1 MKIVCRIFLGGESL
15 DNHIEETL
23 SLSPLYVTMTE
34 EEKLSL
40 IRKIISHLEYIP
52 DYENNSTCYINVYS

>member
-1 MKIVCRIFLGGESL
+1 M

-34 EEKLSL
+34 DEKNSL
-40 IRKIISHLEYIP
+40 IQKIISHLEYLP
-52 DYENNSTCYINVYS
+52 DNEKTSSDYINVYS